1 MRKLSQKLA
10 MSAALLTA
18 TATLAGAQVLLPM
31 PAFDSGAPAL
41 LLRVHHETDAAA
53 AGPANI
59 LSTLP
64 ESWTVADW
72 TRQNVYD
79 LADNKIGEI
88 ADVLLDHDG
97 KAQALIIGVG
107 GFLGISEKDV
117 AVAFDAVHFKN
128 KDNKWQ
134 LIMNTTKD
142 VLKGAQGYR
151 FDRNARKW
159 MPENAS
165 ETIGSGGSVPRPNAR

>member
-1 MRKLSQKLA
+1 MRKLSQKLSV
-10 MSAALLTA
+10 SAALLTV
-18 TATLAGAQVLLPM
+18 TATLASAQVLRPTT
-31 PAFDSGAPAL
+31 AIDSGTPAL
-41 LLRVHHETDAAA
+41 FLRVHHETDAAA
-53 AGPANI
+53 AGPAKI

-64 ESWTVADW
+64 ESWTVSDW
-72 TRQNVYD
+72 TKQNVYD

-165 ETIGSGGSVPRPNAR
+165 ETIGSGGSIPRPNAR